1 MSDPGALTEPATKTP
16 LHLWIIGS
24 LALFW
29 NAIGAFDYLATQ
41 LRLDGYMSQFTQEQ
55 LDYFYGI
62 PSWAVAAWAIAVWF
76 AVFGSLALLLRRRLA
91 YVLFLVSLVAM
102 VASTVHSFV
111 LSNGAEIMGQAG
123 VIFSGVIF
131 VIGVLLL
138 WYSKVMMARGVL
150 R

>member
-1 MSDPGALTEPATKTP
+1 MSDPGARTEAAAKTP

-29 NAIGAFDYLATQ
+29 NAVGAFDYVATQ
-41 LRLDGYMSQFTQEQ
+41 FRLEGYMSQFTQQQ

-62 PSWAVAAWAIAVWF
+62 PAWAVAAWAIAVWF
-76 AVFGSLALLLRRRLA
+76 AVFGSLALLLRRRAA
-91 YVLFLVSLVAM
+91 YALFLISLVAM

-123 VIFSGVIF
+123 MIFSGVIF

-138 WYSKVMMARGVL
+138 WYSKAMMSRGVL